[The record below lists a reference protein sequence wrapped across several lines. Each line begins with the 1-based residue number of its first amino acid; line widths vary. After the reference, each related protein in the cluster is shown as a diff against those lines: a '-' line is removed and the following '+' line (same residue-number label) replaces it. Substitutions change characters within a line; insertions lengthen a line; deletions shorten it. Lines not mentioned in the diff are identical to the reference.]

1 MTHNYELRVF
11 NDDGSTKTVLKLEAE
26 PKYAKERAKD
36 YANQHPGLYTLQKI
50 EMVAAYCTEEGIDKN
65 D

>member
-11 NDDGSTKTVLKLEAE
+11 NDDGSTKTVLKLAAE
-26 PKYAKERAKD
+26 PKYAKEKAKD

-50 EMVAAYCTEEGIDKN
+50 EMVEAYCTEERVDKN